1 MNKTKLVSMVCA
13 LMGVGSFAVAESAPV
28 NDVKTYDFKA
38 PFKDYNNKIVLSIN
52 NVASGKTVEFTS
64 NFKPKAG
71 WGNCF
76 GTTVDNVNFDTTQN
90 ANGDFVTKM
99 TLKDDTA
106 SFNFSQSCDIMGTD
120 SGNAVVL
127 PGVVV
132 PIVSSLKVDGKDL
145 DIQRPCEN
153 NVCEDPTPGYTNAAY
168 YAQWAVWGRKYNPY
182 DFKYDKL
189 NTIIYAFIGF
199 DKNTGNIKT
208 LDASA
213 DSWGLSAAA
222 RAAKKYPYL
231 KSFLSFG
238 GWTNNGIT
246 TAPMFEQ
253 LASNPQSMQN
263 FADQSIEL
271 MRKLGFNGI
280 DIDWEWWS
288 DYGNDVAPAKK
299 MLAFFKVL
307 RTELD
312 KAGKADGKK
321 YYLAIAVNGARSR
334 IEAMENPSNP
344 NSVSDF
350 WKQTGELMDE
360 INIMSYDYQGG
371 WGTGF
376 PAYFQAST
384 DFPSNTPYSNR
395 VYSAGASPVDAQDNV
410 TDIGKD
416 GVTLV
421 QAIGK
426 EGGWSIKGAVDA
438 YIAAGVPA
446 KKLIVG
452 LPLYARSMTVDS
464 DVDGGLFQ
472 TITAPGIGDYE
483 AGVFDYK
490 CLVNPVNDP
499 VTGCGTAKPVSGL
512 ANLKYY
518 DISHNVDVFN
528 KYGKVA
534 MQPWAYSPSTKSFI
548 TYDDVWSVGEK
559 TKYTKSRN
567 LGGTMF
573 WQADNDSTD
582 PNKSLINAVAKVY
595 ASDTINVSVTDVTE
609 NSATVSWNKPELD
622 GSISYKVIVNGNVI
636 AENITALNYVLTNL
650 EKGTRYTVE
659 VVASTSATSREDSL
673 TFETVGAEP
682 ADDQNQDQNDDQ
694 NNNEDQNQNQN
705 DNEDQNAGDQTASTW
720 KADGVYNKGDRVVV
734 NGVTYEAQW
743 WTQGE
748 NPTQTGQWGVWR
760 TVSGQTDNQ
769 DNNQGDD
776 ADQGNDQGNTDQGD
790 TDTNQ
795 GNDNDNSS
803 ASGTWDAT
811 KVYNKGDKVT
821 YNGVSYEAQWWTQ
834 GNKPSDGGAW
844 KKPVVAGGAWESGIA
859 YSGGQTV
866 TYQGSTYKAKWW
878 TQGDTPS
885 NSSVWEKQ

>member
-13 LMGVGSFAVAESAPV
+13 LMGVGSFAVAEAAPV

-395 VYSAGASPVDAQDNV
+395 VYSAGKGPTDAIDNV
-410 TDIGKD
+410 TDVAAD
-416 GVTLV
+416 GVTLD

-426 EGGWSIKGAVDA
+426 EGGWSIKGSVDA

-776 ADQGNDQGNTDQGD
+776 ADQGNDQGNTDQGN

-795 GNDNDNSS
+795 GNENDNSS

>member
-13 LMGVGSFAVAESAPV
+13 LMGVGSFAVAEAAPV

-776 ADQGNDQGNTDQGD
+776 ADQGNDQGNTDQGN

-795 GNDNDNSS
+795 GNENDNSS

-844 KKPVVAGGAWESGIA
+844 KKPFVSGEAWNQGQA
-859 YSGGQTV
+859 YSGGQVV